1 MLDGSV
7 DRRIAI
13 DQIRNTV
20 KEVDSDLEIF
30 DLTQTIAENT
40 DFLRRTWQ
48 TILFIPLFTLISAS
62 LCLVSYMML
71 SIDEQRQ
78 EFAMLR
84 AVGARPKLIVNISA
98 IQSAIVLL
106 SSFGVGI
113 SFGVITTMMILMT
126 NPIVTSTTIAVI
138 VAWFISALL
147 IMFLLSL
154 YPAFRIA
161 KTSILKIVT

>member
-1 MLDGSV
+1 
-7 DRRIAI
+7 
-13 DQIRNTV
+13 
-20 KEVDSDLEIF
+20 
-30 DLTQTIAENT
+30 
-40 DFLRRTWQ
+40 
-48 TILFIPLFTLISAS
+48 
-62 LCLVSYMML
+62 
-71 SIDEQRQ
+71 
-78 EFAMLR
+78 MLR
-84 AVGARPKLIVNISA
+84 AVGARPKLIVDISA

-154 YPAFRIA
+154 YPAIKLS
-161 KTSILKIVT
+161 KTGILKIAT